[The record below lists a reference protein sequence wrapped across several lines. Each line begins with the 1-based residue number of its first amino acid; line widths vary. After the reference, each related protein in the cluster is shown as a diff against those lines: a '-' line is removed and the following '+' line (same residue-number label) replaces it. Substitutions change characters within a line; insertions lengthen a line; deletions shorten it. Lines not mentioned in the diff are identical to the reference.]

1 MTRLPTLPA
10 ADDGVDPARL
20 DGLTRVA
27 LPVGVN
33 AVDSVNMHVLAD
45 GDSVTLVDCGVW
57 RPDVPTAGSRLSKPV
72 SSVVERRTRPDGV
85 YEWYAVSA

>member
-1 MTRLPTLPA
+1 VTRSPTLPA

-45 GDSVTLVDCGVW
+45 GDSVTLVDCGVC
-57 RPDVPTAGSRLSKPV
+57 
-72 SSVVERRTRPDGV
+72 
-85 YEWYAVSA
+85 EWYATGDGPLEADGLLTPG